1 MNKFLLVINA
11 GSSSLKF
18 AIYQKDALSGQLI
31 ADAAGQIEG
40 IGSQPNFTA
49 KNPHDVVLFDRKL
62 SVDEAQDHV
71 GAIAIIQAWLQDYFV
86 DSTLLAVGH
95 RVVHGG
101 QYYSAPILID
111 ANVLKDLETLIPLAP
126 LHQPH
131 NLAAIR
137 AFQKIMPTL
146 PQVACFDTAFHRTQP
161 DVAQRFA
168 LPRHF
173 FDEGVRHYGFH
184 GLSYE
189 YIVSLLPT
197 LESSLAEARII
208 VAHLGNG
215 ASLCAIHNGRSIATT
230 MGFTPLDGLVM
241 GTRCGSI
248 DPGVLLYLMDHNGM
262 DVHALEELLYHESG
276 LLGISGI
283 SNDMRTLLASDDPY
297 AQEAIELFVYRVGRE
312 IGSLAAALGGLD
324 ALVFTGG
331 IGEHS
336 AVIREKVCHQAAWLG
351 LELDEPA
358 NETDSSRVTM
368 LDSNVSAW
376 VVTTDENLMI
386 VRHTLRQVTL
396 DGDKL

>member
-1 MNKFLLVINA
+1 LEYV
-11 GSSSLKF
+11 
-18 AIYQKDALSGQLI
+18 
-31 ADAAGQIEG
+31 ADGE
-40 IGSQPNFTA
+40 
-49 KNPHDVVLFDRKL
+49 
-62 SVDEAQDHV
+62 
-71 GAIAIIQAWLQDYFV
+71 
-86 DSTLLAVGH
+86 LLAVGH

-101 QYYSAPILID
+101 QYCSAPVLID
-111 ANVLKDLETLIPLAP
+111 AKVLKDLEAVIPLAP

-137 AFQKIMPTL
+137 AFQEIMPNL

-189 YIVSLLPT
+189 YITSVLPT
-197 LESSLAEARII
+197 VEPSLADARII

-215 ASLCAIHNGRSIATT
+215 ASLCAIHKGRSIATT

-241 GTRCGSI
+241 GTRCGSL
-248 DPGVLLYLMDHNGM
+248 DPGVLLYLMNQHNM
-262 DVHALEELLYHESG
+262 YAQALEELLYHQSG
-276 LLGISGI
+276 LLGVSGI
-283 SNDMRTLLASDDPY
+283 SSDMRTLLTSDEPN
-297 AQEAIELFVYRVGRE
+297 AQEAIELFVYRIGRE

-336 AVIREKVCHQAAWLG
+336 AVIRAKVCRQALWLG
-351 LELDEPA
+351 LELDELA
-358 NETDSSRVTM
+358 NETEVKQISTLNSK
-368 LDSNVSAW
+368 VSVW
-376 VVTTDENLMI
+376 VVATDENLMI
-386 VRHTLRQVTL
+386 AQHTLRQLTPI
-396 DGDKL
+396 